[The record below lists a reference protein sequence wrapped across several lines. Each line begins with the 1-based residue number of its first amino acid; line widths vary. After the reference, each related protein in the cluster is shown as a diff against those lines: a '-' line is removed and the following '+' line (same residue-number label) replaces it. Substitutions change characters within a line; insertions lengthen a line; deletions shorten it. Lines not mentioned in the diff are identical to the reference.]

1 MGAVQHQYIIMEF
14 FKKSWRRIKKVF
26 GSKDKEK
33 IFTWDLARFE
43 AAMKEEEEME
53 ETEEVLLA
61 TAVTKR
67 NGWMFAVC
75 DVDF

>member
-1 MGAVQHQYIIMEF
+1 MKA
-14 FKKSWRRIKKVF
+14 VF

-43 AAMKEEEEME
+43 AAMKEEEEE
-53 ETEEVLLA
+53 EEMAEMEEVLLA
-61 TAVTKR
+61 TPVTKQ

>member
-1 MGAVQHQYIIMEF
+1 MAEQRFNIIMAI
-14 FKKSWRRIKKVF
+14 FKKIWQRMKAVF

-53 ETEEVLLA
+53 QMEEVLLA
-61 TAVTKR
+61 TPVTKR

>member
-1 MGAVQHQYIIMEF
+1 MAI
-14 FKKSWRRIKKVF
+14 FKKIWQRMKAVF

-43 AAMKEEEEME
+43 AAMKEEELEEME
-53 ETEEVLLA
+53 DVLLA

-67 NGWMFAVC
+67 NSWMFAVC